1 VPRYFSQQLLSP
13 LFGRYVAQGGV
24 VKKSNRFIL
33 TLALLWS
40 IYETINWFVY
50 RDITVNDHSE
60 LMSKAVYGQISHEDL
75 RIGAYDLIENS
86 LCLMINEELTEQC
99 ISQFQ
104 ATKERCS
111 VEILD
116 VARLGGIGKNETHE
130 LLRQFN
136 LCRQS
141 SV

>member
-1 VPRYFSQQLLSP
+1 M
-13 LFGRYVAQGGV
+13 GRYVTQGGV
-24 VKKSNRFIL
+24 VKKSSIFII
-33 TLALLWS
+33 TIALLWLT
-40 IYETINWFVY
+40 YESINWYVY
-50 RDITVNDHSE
+50 RHISVSNHSE
-60 LMSKAVYGQISHEDL
+60 LMKKASYGQITHDDL
-75 RIGAYDLIENS
+75 RFGAYDLVENS
-86 LCLMINEELTEQC
+86 LCLMLSEELTEQC

-104 ATKERCS
+104 ATKEKCS

-116 VARLGGIGKNETHE
+116 VANLDGFGKNETHE